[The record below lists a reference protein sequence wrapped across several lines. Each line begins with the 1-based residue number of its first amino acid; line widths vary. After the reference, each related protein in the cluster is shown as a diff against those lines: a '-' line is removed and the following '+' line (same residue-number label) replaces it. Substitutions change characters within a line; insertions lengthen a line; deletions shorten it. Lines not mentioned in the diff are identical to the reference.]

1 MGSGGSNPGSA
12 WPPVHFPGQF
22 AQRCHQHHRFTS
34 KSHFL
39 VLGAP
44 PALCAPG
51 GQASATPFDALGQL
65 IAGGHLK
72 SDLVLSGPA
81 DRSGPAGRSGGMEA
95 TPTPAF
101 RLELSC

>member
-44 PALCAPG
+44 PALCAPA

-81 DRSGPAGRSGGMEA
+81 GPLRS
-95 TPTPAF
+95 
-101 RLELSC
+101 C

>member
-12 WPPVHFPGQF
+12 WPPVHFPGHL

-65 IAGGHLK
+65 IAGSQLK

-81 DRSGPAGRSGGMEA
+81 DRSGGMEA
-95 TPTPAF
+95 TPTLAYA
-101 RLELSC
+101 